1 MVLSPAWTWLP
12 HTEALEHPWP
22 PPRARPLPPFLS
34 SNCSLLGTLS
44 LPPAPLH
51 CLEDLKVGEKGEKKG
66 SGKFTVV
73 RQLCPPPSVV
83 LRPSS
88 ARSLGD
94 WEGQGGLTCLST
106 ESHINSGLGLGVG
119 VTRKVFASRVQ
130 VYTRGSS
137 ERGASV
143 DGREG
148 AFLPWRSEPWV
159 GSKGLMRGSSCSR
172 GSRQPTS

>member
-1 MVLSPAWTWLP
+1 MDMAATHGGLRASLAST
-12 HTEALEHPWP
+12 
-22 PPRARPLPPFLS
+22 RARPLPPFLS
-34 SNCSLLGTLS
+34 SNHSPLGTLS
-44 LPPAPLH
+44 LSPAPLH
-51 CLEDLKVGEKGEKKG
+51 YLEDLEVGEKGEKKG

-73 RQLCPPPSVV
+73 RQLCPPPSVA

-94 WEGQGGLTCLST
+94 WEGQGGLTYLST
-106 ESHINSGLGLGVG
+106 ESHINSGLRLGVG
-119 VTRKVFASRVQ
+119 VTQKVSASRVQ
-130 VYTRGSS
+130 VHTRGSS

-143 DGREG
+143 DGRGG